1 MAGRKGSDGD
11 MVLGGGHLLAIFACL
26 VVLLGVVFSLGYVL
40 GRSQFDAQL
49 NPSVEAAVRRVDGL
63 MGQPEKPGLAAERED
78 REQPAPERTEPP
90 VAKPPKPPRNDVDFY
105 RAGQSK
111 APDRL
116 EPPAKPAANK
126 PRSAAAQAAKQSEPR
141 ANAAA
146 PPAASQ
152 PKSELVPARAEV
164 PATAEL
170 PAKTAASAK
179 PVAAPVASAVPAKT
193 ESSFRPGVPLNTPP
207 IPAGATVL
215 QVAALN
221 REGDALAMAQAL
233 QQKGFP
239 AFVLTPANDQFYR
252 VQVGP
257 YADAKAANNAR
268 QGLEKQG
275 FKSIVKR

>member
-11 MVLGGGHLLAIFACL
+11 MVLGGGHLVAIFAFL
-26 VVLLGVVFSLGYVL
+26 VVLLGVVFSLGYLL
-40 GRSQFDAQL
+40 GRSQFEAQL

-63 MGQPEKPGLAAERED
+63 IGKPEKPGPAAEREE
-78 REQPAPERTEPP
+78 RERPAPERAEPP
-90 VAKPPKPPRNDVDFY
+90 VTKTPKDDVDFY

-111 APDRL
+111 APERL
-116 EPPAKPAANK
+116 EPPAKPVVSK
-126 PRSAAAQAAKQSEPR
+126 PRSVAAQPAKQSEPR
-141 ANAAA
+141 TSAAA
-146 PPAASQ
+146 PTAASQ

-164 PATAEL
+164 PATAEV
-170 PAKTAASAK
+170 PAKAAAPGK
-179 PVAAPVASAVPAKT
+179 PTAAPVVPAAPAKS
-193 ESSFRPGVPLNTPP
+193 EGSFRPGVPLNTPP
-207 IPAGATVL
+207 ISAGATVL

-275 FKSIVKR
+275 FKSIIKR

>member
-11 MVLGGGHLLAIFACL
+11 MVLGGGHLVAIFAFL

-63 MGQPEKPGLAAERED
+63 MGKPEKPGLATEREE
-78 REQPAPERTEPP
+78 RERPVPERTAPP
-90 VAKPPKPPRNDVDFY
+90 LAKPPKDDVDFY

-111 APDRL
+111 APERL
-116 EPPAKPAANK
+116 EPPAKPVVSK
-126 PRSAAAQAAKQSEPR
+126 PRPVAAQAVKQSEPR
-141 ANAAA
+141 TNAVSS
-146 PPAASQ
+146 PVSQ
-152 PKSELVPARAEV
+152 PKSELVPARADV
-164 PATAEL
+164 PAAAEL
-170 PAKTAASAK
+170 PAKTAVPSKAAAAAVA
-179 PVAAPVASAVPAKT
+179 PAAPKSDGL
-193 ESSFRPGVPLNTPP
+193 FRPGVPLNTPP
-207 IPAGATVL
+207 LPAGATVL

-275 FKSIVKR
+275 FKSIIKR

>member
-11 MVLGGGHLLAIFACL
+11 MVLGGGHLVAIFAFL

-63 MGQPEKPGLAAERED
+63 MGKPDKPGLAPEREV
-78 REQPAPERTEPP
+78 RERPAAERTEPT
-90 VAKPPKPPRNDVDFY
+90 VTKAPKDDVDFY

-111 APDRL
+111 APERL
-116 EPPAKPAANK
+116 EPPAKPVVSK
-126 PRSAAAQAAKQSEPR
+126 PRAIAAQTAKPSETR
-141 ANAAA
+141 TNAAA
-146 PPAASQ
+146 VPAVAQ
-152 PKSELVPARAEV
+152 PKSELVPAKAEV
-164 PATAEL
+164 PSTVEV
-170 PAKTAASAK
+170 PAKAVAPGK
-179 PVAAPVASAVPAKT
+179 PTAAPVVPAKPAKSGGT
-193 ESSFRPGVPLNTPP
+193 FRPGVPLNTPP

-221 REGDALAMAQAL
+221 GEGDALAMAQAL

-257 YADAKAANNAR
+257 YADAKAASNAR

-275 FKSIVKR
+275 FKSIIKR